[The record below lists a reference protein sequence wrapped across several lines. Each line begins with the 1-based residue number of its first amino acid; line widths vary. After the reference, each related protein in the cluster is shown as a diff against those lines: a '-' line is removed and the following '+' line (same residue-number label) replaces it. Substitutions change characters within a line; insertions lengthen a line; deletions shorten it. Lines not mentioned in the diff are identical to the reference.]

1 VLESPVHPRSEAL
14 YRVKISAGTAC
25 REAIVWPYHSCT
37 ATPLGSLSPQQ
48 ASRGSERHWV
58 RGRPIRFTGT
68 QVGSSRRL
76 VGTTIFFFLPFT
88 KRTFRSTFTHG
99 NFTGEFFFSS
109 AGTSWPRRRRF
120 PYQTTTNLLGK
131 TLSPEGTSMIVLN
144 RKKFSNDVGT

>member
-1 VLESPVHPRSEAL
+1 VSGGDCLTIPFMHGNAARQLEPPA
-14 YRVKISAGTAC
+14 
-25 REAIVWPYHSCT
+25 
-37 ATPLGSLSPQQ
+37 SLSWQRKALSARPPDSVHGNPGGLQP
-48 ASRGSERHWV
+48 ASRGNDD
-58 RGRPIRFTGT
+58 
-68 QVGSSRRL
+68 
-76 VGTTIFFFLPFT
+76 FFFLPFT